1 MKIGDTRTMKSLLV
15 VDDDG
20 VMRRLLRINLED
32 RYEIVDT
39 GKPEEALAL
48 AMQAKPSAILL
59 DLRMPNYSGLE
70 LCRTFKSMACTQLTP
85 LIIISAEGGGNTKLL
100 CRELGAT
107 AYFEKPVDFKRLRET
122 LDHVLLAAQ
131 PERRSEARVHLRV
144 MLQLRGTDCNDK
156 PFDEVSATENVSHSA
171 FLCGSTALL
180 KQDST
185 IEVHLLNEGAKFVGQ
200 ARVIRFEGSETSHP
214 RYALRFVKKEGDW
227 ILH

>member
-1 MKIGDTRTMKSLLV
+1 MKALLV
-15 VDDDG
+15 VDDDE

-48 AMQAKPSAILL
+48 AMQGKPSAILL

-107 AYFEKPVDFKRLRET
+107 AYFEKPVDFKRLR
-122 LDHVLLAAQ
+122 DVLENALLVAQ
-131 PERRSEARVHLRV
+131 PERRGEARVHLRV
-144 MLQLRGTDCNDK
+144 MLRLQGTDVHDM
-156 PFDEVSATENVSHSA
+156 PFDQISATENVGHSA
-171 FLCGSTALL
+171 FLCGSKALL

-185 IEVHLLNEGAKFVGQ
+185 IDVHLVTEGTKFAGK
-200 ARVIRFEGSETSHP
+200 ARVVRVEGSDTPYP
-214 RYALRFVKKEGDW
+214 RYALRFVQKEGDW